1 MSEIKIGKMMIG
13 SVQTNFYFVY
23 REGSKEIICI
33 DPADHGEQI
42 YQKLTEEGFL
52 IRAILLTH
60 GHFDHIFGCNSLRK
74 LSGVPVYAYRGEQKL
89 LEDPSLNV
97 SDQVGRPYTVNA
109 DHYLEDGDMIEIAD
123 MKIELIATPGH
134 TAGSCCFYIREAGLL
149 ISGDTLFEE
158 SVGRSD
164 LPTGS
169 GAELGRSVAEKLF
182 ILPDETKVYPG
193 HGDST
198 TIGHEK
204 QYNPFF

>member
-97 SDQVGRPYTVNA
+97 SDQVRRPYTVNA

-169 GAELGRSVAEKLF
+169 GAELGRSVTEKLF
-182 ILPDETKVYPG
+182 ILPDETKV
-193 HGDST
+193 
-198 TIGHEK
+198 
-204 QYNPFF
+204 

>member
-1 MSEIKIGKMMIG
+1 
-13 SVQTNFYFVY
+13 
-23 REGSKEIICI
+23 
-33 DPADHGEQI
+33 
-42 YQKLTEEGFL
+42 
-52 IRAILLTH
+52 TH

-74 LSGVPVYAYRGEQKL
+74 LSGVPIYAYRGEQKL

-109 DHYLEDGDMIEIAD
+109 DHYLEDGEMIEIAD

-169 GAELGRSVAEKLF
+169 GAELGRSVTEKLF